1 MGGINRGLSNLVERI
16 CRHISP
22 QAHPDENLSES
33 FFNNIGS
40 YHQLLPAISSGALVI
55 FANQRQINDVQ
66 IRIELQLIFPG

>member
-1 MGGINRGLSNLVERI
+1 MVGINQGVSNLVERI
-16 CRHISP
+16 WRYIAS
-22 QAHPDENLSES
+22 QAHLDENLSES

-40 YHQLLPAISSGALVI
+40 YHQLLPAISSGALII